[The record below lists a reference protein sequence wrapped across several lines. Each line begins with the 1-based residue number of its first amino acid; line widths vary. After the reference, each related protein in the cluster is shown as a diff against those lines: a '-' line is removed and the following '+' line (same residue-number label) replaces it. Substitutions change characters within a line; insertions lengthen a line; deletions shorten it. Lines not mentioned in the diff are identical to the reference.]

1 MPENPLIRKHLNF
14 HYAWV
19 VLACSMGIIVLASTV
34 RQSFGV
40 FIDPLVAAHGWSRG
54 EVSLAYS
61 VLFICASTSAL
72 GLGPLCDRIGARR
85 VLLVGVVGFCTGVV
99 LLGTVTALWQLYL
112 YYGVLCG
119 GLGFLMNI
127 VLPVAITRWFAR
139 KVGLALGLMWAS
151 IGIGGMMGPVA
162 LRWLITNAGWR
173 NTFFLVGTGICC
185 VMLLAVYFFRSRP
198 KEMNMPAFGEQGP
211 TGPSVSGTEA
221 VAVPSQIQGVEF
233 GHIKRS
239 PAFWHLINTHFLGC
253 VGHAIMLAHIVSI
266 AIFRGIPGL
275 KAAGILG
282 TISATSTI
290 SRFVFPILTE
300 KLGGK
305 KTLALAF
312 IIQATPVP
320 FLFLAADTWEFYV
333 VAFFFGLGLGG
344 EMPSFPI
351 INRQYWGPQSPLS
364 SIFAWEQAGAL
375 IGMALGGWL
384 GGALYDLTGTYN
396 MSIITSFLFTLAGL
410 APILALPRHR
420 SGVILARSKDIE
432 EKGRL

>member
-1 MPENPLIRKHLNF
+1 MPENSLISKHLNF

-19 VLACSMGIIVLASTV
+19 VLICSMGITVLASTV

-61 VLFICASTSAL
+61 VLFISASTSAF
-72 GLGPLCDRIGARR
+72 GLGPLCERIGTRR
-85 VLLVGVVGFCTGVV
+85 ILLVGVVGFCTGVV
-99 LLGTVTALWQLYL
+99 LLGTATALWQLYL
-112 YYGVLCG
+112 YYGVFCG

-127 VLPVAITRWFAR
+127 VLPVTITRWFAR
-139 KVGLALGLMWAS
+139 KGGLALGLMWAS
-151 IGIGGMMGPVA
+151 IGIGGLLGPVV
-162 LRWLITNAGWR
+162 LRWLITSAGWR
-173 NTFFLVGTGICC
+173 NTFFLVGTGIGSL
-185 VMLLAVYFFRSRP
+185 MLPAVYFFRSSPRD
-198 KEMNMPAFGEQGP
+198 MNMPAFGEKEQ
-211 TGPSVSGTEA
+211 TGSSVSGREA

-239 PAFWHLINTHFLGC
+239 PAFWNLINTHFLGC

-275 KAAGILG
+275 KAAGVLG

-312 IIQATPVP
+312 IMQATPVQGLSWP
-320 FLFLAADTWEFYV
+320 NPRSLRKRDSYRGRGWV
-333 VAFFFGLGLGG
+333 VVL
-344 EMPSFPI
+344 
-351 INRQYWGPQSPLS
+351 
-364 SIFAWEQAGAL
+364 
-375 IGMALGGWL
+375 
-384 GGALYDLTGTYN
+384 
-396 MSIITSFLFTLAGL
+396 
-410 APILALPRHR
+410 
-420 SGVILARSKDIE
+420 
-432 EKGRL
+432 